1 MKILH
6 TADWHIGKIIYGEYM
21 LDDQRYI
28 LSQLLNYLKE
38 ESVDALVISGDLFDR
53 AVPPAEA
60 INLLNETLSKIVLE
74 FRIPTII
81 ISGNHDSAERLEF
94 LNGILSGMDLHI
106 EGVLKDEV
114 KKVTYTDEYGL
125 VNFFLLPYVD
135 FFKARDLFGMN
146 FKNKTEVISKFIEKM
161 SIDENE
167 RNVLV
172 AHEYVLG
179 GEESESERVL
189 SIGGSEYI
197 EPSIFE
203 VFDYVALGHLHR
215 PQNILSQKICYPGS
229 LLKYSFSESY
239 HEKGM
244 NIVDFKEKGNINI
257 QKLRFKVKRDM
268 RVIKGFFKE
277 VMEKEQTDDYLHV
290 ILEDENIV
298 VEGMNKLKSRFPN
311 VLSLEYPN
319 SKTNKNIK
327 SLEKDIQKISPIEL
341 FEIFFK
347 EVKGRELNL
356 DEKEIVKS
364 VFEVVISERSDE
376 VWNQ

>member
-215 PQNILSQKICYPGS
+215 PQSIVEHKICYPGS
-229 LLKYSFSESY
+229 LLKYSFSEIS

-244 NIVDFKEKGNINI
+244 NLVDFKEKGNINI

-376 VWNQ
+376 V

>member
-74 FRIPTII
+74 LKIPTII

-94 LNGILSGMDLHI
+94 LNGILSGMNLHI

-229 LLKYSFSESY
+229 LLKYSFSEIS

-244 NIVDFKEKGNINI
+244 NLVDFKEKGNINI

-376 VWNQ
+376 V

>member
-257 QKLRFKVKRDM
+257 QKLGFKVKRDM

-376 VWNQ
+376 V

>member
-1 MKILH
+1 M
-6 TADWHIGKIIYGEYM
+6 
-21 LDDQRYI
+21 
-28 LSQLLNYLKE
+28 
-38 ESVDALVISGDLFDR
+38 
-53 AVPPAEA
+53 
-60 INLLNETLSKIVLE
+60 LE

-376 VWNQ
+376 V

>member
-376 VWNQ
+376 V

>member
-167 RNVLV
+167 RNILV

-376 VWNQ
+376 V

>member
-125 VNFFLLPYVD
+125 ANFFLLPYVD

-376 VWNQ
+376 V

>member
-167 RNVLV
+167 RNILV